1 MLIKDEALLSR
12 LEQFNWVLLALLASG
27 SFVFFSRKFAL
38 GVLAGGILAV
48 ANYYLVK
55 RSLGVLAGGIL
66 AVANYYLVKR
76 SLRRALD
83 PERQGKT
90 RFLYLLQYGLRF
102 AALGLTIALLLI
114 KGWVSPL
121 GMLLGLSIIVLGIA
135 LVGVVE
141 ARKLFFKGV
150 V

>member
-1 MLIKDEALLSR
+1 MLIKDEALLKR

-55 RSLGVLAGGIL
+55 RSL
-66 AVANYYLVKR
+66 
-76 SLRRALD
+76 RRALD

-90 RFLYLLQYGLRF
+90 RLLYLLKYGLRF
-102 AALGLTIALLLI
+102 VALGLTIALLLI
-114 KGWVSPL
+114 KGWVNPL
-121 GMLLGLSIIVLGIA
+121 GILLGLSIIVLGIA

>member
-55 RSLGVLAGGIL
+55 RSL
-66 AVANYYLVKR
+66 
-76 SLRRALD
+76 RRALD

-90 RFLYLLQYGLRF
+90 RFLYLLKYGLRF

-135 LVGVVE
+135 LVAVVE
-141 ARKLFFKGV
+141 SRKLFFKGV
-150 V
+150 A

>member
-1 MLIKDEALLSR
+1 MRVISGPVTMLIKDEALLKR

-55 RSLGVLAGGIL
+55 RSL
-66 AVANYYLVKR
+66 
-76 SLRRALD
+76 RRALD

-90 RFLYLLQYGLRF
+90 RLLYLLKYGLRF
-102 AALGLTIALLLI
+102 VALGLTIALLLI
-114 KGWVSPL
+114 KGWVNPL
-121 GMLLGLSIIVLGIA
+121 GMLLGLSTIVLGIA

>member
-1 MLIKDEALLSR
+1 MRVISGPVTMLIKDEALLKR

-38 GVLAGGILAV
+38 GVL
-48 ANYYLVK
+48 
-55 RSLGVLAGGIL
+55 SGGIL

-76 SLRRALD
+76 SLRRAFD

-90 RFLYLLQYGLRF
+90 RFLYLLKYGLRF
-102 AALGLTIALLLI
+102 VALGLTIALLLI

>member
-1 MLIKDEALLSR
+1 MLIKDEALLKR
-12 LEQFNWVLLALLASG
+12 LEQFNWVLLALLVSG
-27 SFVFFSRKFAL
+27 SFVFFSRKFA
-38 GVLAGGILAV
+38 
-48 ANYYLVK
+48 
-55 RSLGVLAGGIL
+55 LGVLAGGIL

-90 RFLYLLQYGLRF
+90 RFLYLLKYGLRF

-135 LVGVVE
+135 LVAVVE
-141 ARKLFFKGV
+141 SRKLFFKRV
-150 V
+150 A

>member
-1 MLIKDEALLSR
+1 MRVISGPVTMLIKDEALLKR

-55 RSLGVLAGGIL
+55 RSL
-66 AVANYYLVKR
+66 
-76 SLRRALD
+76 RRALD
-83 PERQGKT
+83 PDRQGKT
-90 RFLYLLQYGLRF
+90 RFLYLLKYGLRF
-102 AALGLTIALLLI
+102 AALGLIIALLLI

>member
-1 MLIKDEALLSR
+1 VRVISGPVTMLIKDEALLSR

-27 SFVFFSRKFAL
+27 SFVFFSRKFA
-38 GVLAGGILAV
+38 
-48 ANYYLVK
+48 
-55 RSLGVLAGGIL
+55 LGVLAGGIL

-150 V
+150 A

>member
-1 MLIKDEALLSR
+1 MLIKDEALLNR

-55 RSLGVLAGGIL
+55 RSL
-66 AVANYYLVKR
+66 
-76 SLRRALD
+76 RRALD

-90 RFLYLLQYGLRF
+90 RFLYLLKYGLRF
-102 AALGLTIALLLI
+102 AALGLIIALLLI

>member
-1 MLIKDEALLSR
+1 MRVISGPVTMLIKDEALLKR

-55 RSLGVLAGGIL
+55 RSL
-66 AVANYYLVKR
+66 
-76 SLRRALD
+76 RRALD

-90 RFLYLLQYGLRF
+90 RLLYLLKYGLRF
-102 AALGLTIALLLI
+102 VALGLTIALLLI
-114 KGWVSPL
+114 KGWVNPL

>member
-1 MLIKDEALLSR
+1 MRVISGPVTMLIKDEALLKR

-38 GVLAGGILAV
+38 GVLAGGV
-48 ANYYLVK
+48 
-55 RSLGVLAGGIL
+55 L

-90 RFLYLLQYGLRF
+90 RLLYLLKYGLRF
-102 AALGLTIALLLI
+102 VALGLTIALLLI
-114 KGWVSPL
+114 KGWVNPL

>member
-1 MLIKDEALLSR
+1 MRVISGPVTMLIKDEALLKR
-12 LEQFNWVLLALLASG
+12 LEQFNWVLLALLVSG
-27 SFVFFSRKFAL
+27 SFVFFSRKFA
-38 GVLAGGILAV
+38 
-48 ANYYLVK
+48 
-55 RSLGVLAGGIL
+55 LGVLAGGIL

-90 RFLYLLQYGLRF
+90 RFLYLLKYGLRF

-135 LVGVVE
+135 LVAVVE
-141 ARKLFFKGV
+141 SRKLFFKGV
-150 V
+150 A

>member
-1 MLIKDEALLSR
+1 MLIKDEALLKR

-55 RSLGVLAGGIL
+55 RSL
-66 AVANYYLVKR
+66 
-76 SLRRALD
+76 RRALD

-90 RFLYLLQYGLRF
+90 RFLYLLKYGLRF
-102 AALGLTIALLLI
+102 AALGLIIALLLI

>member
-1 MLIKDEALLSR
+1 MRVISGPVTMLIKDEALLNR

-55 RSLGVLAGGIL
+55 RSL
-66 AVANYYLVKR
+66 
-76 SLRRALD
+76 RRALD

-90 RFLYLLQYGLRF
+90 RFLYLLKYGLRF

-114 KGWVSPL
+114 KGWVNPL

>member
-1 MLIKDEALLSR
+1 MLIKDEALLKR
-12 LEQFNWVLLALLASG
+12 LEQFNWVLLALLVSG
-27 SFVFFSRKFAL
+27 SFVFFSRKFA
-38 GVLAGGILAV
+38 
-48 ANYYLVK
+48 
-55 RSLGVLAGGIL
+55 LGVLAGGIL

-135 LVGVVE
+135 LVAVVE
-141 ARKLFFKGV
+141 SRKLFFKRV
-150 V
+150 A

>member
-1 MLIKDEALLSR
+1 MLIKDEALLNR

-55 RSLGVLAGGIL
+55 RSL
-66 AVANYYLVKR
+66 
-76 SLRRALD
+76 RRALD

-90 RFLYLLQYGLRF
+90 RFLYLLKYGLRF
-102 AALGLTIALLLI
+102 AALGLIIALLLI

-141 ARKLFFKGV
+141 ALTLFFKGV

>member
-1 MLIKDEALLSR
+1 MRVISGPVTMLIKDEALLNR

-27 SFVFFSRKFAL
+27 SFVFFSRKFA
-38 GVLAGGILAV
+38 
-48 ANYYLVK
+48 
-55 RSLGVLAGGIL
+55 LGVLAGGIL

>member
-55 RSLGVLAGGIL
+55 RSL
-66 AVANYYLVKR
+66 
-76 SLRRALD
+76 RRALD

-90 RFLYLLQYGLRF
+90 RFLYLLKYGLRF

>member
-1 MLIKDEALLSR
+1 MRVISGPVTMLIKDEALLSR

-27 SFVFFSRKFAL
+27 SFVFFSRKFA
-38 GVLAGGILAV
+38 
-48 ANYYLVK
+48 
-55 RSLGVLAGGIL
+55 LGVLAGGIL

>member
-1 MLIKDEALLSR
+1 VRVISGPVTMLIKDEALLSR

-55 RSLGVLAGGIL
+55 RSL
-66 AVANYYLVKR
+66 
-76 SLRRALD
+76 RRALD

-90 RFLYLLQYGLRF
+90 RFLYLLKYGLRF

>member
-1 MLIKDEALLSR
+1 MRVISGPVTMLIKDEALLKR

-55 RSLGVLAGGIL
+55 RSL
-66 AVANYYLVKR
+66 
-76 SLRRALD
+76 RRALD

-90 RFLYLLQYGLRF
+90 RFLYLLKYGLRF